1 MPFSNINRED
11 LIKARDCLSKINKY
25 LPDLLKFGNLENAKL
40 NEKEKEEV
48 IKLWE
53 KIWYY
58 SSRFYELIPHEEF

>member
-48 IKLWE
+48 IKL
-53 KIWYY
+53 
-58 SSRFYELIPHEEF
+58 